1 MNRIKD
7 FNPTDKATLVLRFT
21 DVQIRK
27 TTSNADYASLLGFDG
42 KDLIDVKIWSLA
54 EDKKEL
60 LKSGEIYVVSGVMK
74 DYQGKMQFNVNDFR
88 LATDDDEIS
97 KDEFYEYAKLSI
109 EVLQSEIK
117 QYIEKIQNKVIQ
129 DIVVDLV
136 KQYYKEFF
144 LFPAAMTMHHN
155 YYSGL
160 AYHIYSMLKLSD
172 RYLEVYP
179 FLNSDLVHA
188 SIILHDLGK
197 IIELSGPKGTE
208 YTKEGNLLGHIT
220 IGANLVYASAIKF
233 GTEKTDEVLA
243 LQHII
248 ISHHGLLEY
257 GSPKE
262 PQMAEAVLVYLL
274 DFSDSRMAALE
285 KEIAGSEK
293 GQFSNPIA
301 AFDRKPF
308 YVPDIK

>member
-155 YYSGL
+155 YYSG
-160 AYHIYSMLKLSD
+160 
-172 RYLEVYP
+172 
-179 FLNSDLVHA
+179 
-188 SIILHDLGK
+188 
-197 IIELSGPKGTE
+197 
-208 YTKEGNLLGHIT
+208 
-220 IGANLVYASAIKF
+220 
-233 GTEKTDEVLA
+233 
-243 LQHII
+243 
-248 ISHHGLLEY
+248 
-257 GSPKE
+257 
-262 PQMAEAVLVYLL
+262 
-274 DFSDSRMAALE
+274 
-285 KEIAGSEK
+285 
-293 GQFSNPIA
+293 
-301 AFDRKPF
+301 DRKS
-308 YVPDIK
+308 VV